1 MNSKLPEPIKVKD
14 RYFKELITYQRIL
27 ERVNTIAKE
36 IEKDYADS
44 LPVFL
49 PVLNGSFMF
58 AADLMKVIQV
68 PSEIEFINAKSYSG
82 TSTTGVVKVETFFKK
97 PMNGRHIVIIEDIV
111 DTGFTIQKLVKTLEA
126 EEPAS
131 IEVAALLIKP
141 ESFEVPVNVKYHGF
155 EIGNEFVVGYGLDY
169 DGMGRNILGIYQEV
183 NS

>member
-1 MNSKLPEPIKVKD
+1 MTAKESTSIQVKD
-14 RYFKELITYQRIL
+14 RHFKALIPYEAIL
-27 ERVNTIAKE
+27 KRVSEIAKA
-36 IEKDYADS
+36 IEKDYAGVT
-44 LPVFL
+44 PVFL

-58 AADLMKVIQV
+58 AADLMKVIQF

-111 DTGFTIQKLVKTLEA
+111 DTGLTIQKLVKTLEA

-141 ESFEVPVNVKYHGF
+141 ASFQVPVNVKYHGF